1 MFGFGYVVC
10 AVVKAAYGDCAIC
23 NIDSC
28 AVKSSFTAK
37 CLAIAVI
44 VCGVDFNVF
53 GIFGNIEVRR
63 DIIRQDGVTAKGNA
77 GLADGFA
84 KLGKYAAE
92 RFCIACNFVVAIL
105 YVSVCAGFTHADCF
119 RIVGRDKVHVAI

>member
-10 AVVKAAYGDCAIC
+10 AVVKAAYGDCTIF
-23 NIDSC
+23 NFNSC
-28 AVKSSFTAK
+28 AGEGGSLAK
-37 CLAIAVI
+37 FRAVI

-77 GLADGFA
+77 GLPMASPS
-84 KLGKYAAE
+84 LV
-92 RFCIACNFVVAIL
+92 NTL
-105 YVSVCAGFTHADCF
+105 P
-119 RIVGRDKVHVAI
+119 RDSASLATL